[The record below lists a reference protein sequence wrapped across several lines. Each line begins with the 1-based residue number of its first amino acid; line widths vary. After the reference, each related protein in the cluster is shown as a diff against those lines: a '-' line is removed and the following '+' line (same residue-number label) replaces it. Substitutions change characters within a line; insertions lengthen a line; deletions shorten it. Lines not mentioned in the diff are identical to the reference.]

1 MTGELVEQVEIPHD
15 EAGIDVVNRIDLLKH
30 IISEKT

>member
-1 MTGELVEQVEIPHD
+1 VEQVEIPHD
-15 EAGIDVVNRIDLLKH
+15 EAGMDVVNRIDLLKH